1 MVEFNIKKLRSG
13 GLITNYFCTS
23 RCKHCLYNCSPQ
35 WENRYIDP
43 VTVEKGLKTV
53 LSLGCRLVHIGG
65 GEPLLRPD
73 KLVTVLEIA
82 DDLGVSVEYVETN
95 SSWFQDLDSATA
107 LLRRLHKHGLN
118 TLLVSISPFHNEL
131 IPFFKIKGVIAA
143 GRHAG
148 VGIFPWVTDFV
159 SDLSRFDPG
168 QTHSLEE
175 YYNIFGRVYLLQVLR
190 RYWIHLGG
198 RALETFR
205 PLLGQKTFRQILN
218 ESSGN
223 CCGELSNTGH
233 FHIDLFGKYIP
244 GLCSGLSVSIE
255 DLGKP
260 LSDQTYPIITS
271 LYRHGI
277 RRLIK
282 IADDS
287 GGFSPQKD
295 LYLNKCDL
303 CTEVRSFLVQ
313 NNYNGSEE
321 LNPAEF
327 YSRS

>member
-1 MVEFNIKKLRSG
+1 MVEFSIKKLRSG

-23 RCKHCLYNCSPQ
+23 SCKHCLYNCSPQ
-35 WENRYIDP
+35 WEKRYID
-43 VTVEKGLKTV
+43 
-53 LSLGCRLVHIGG
+53 
-65 GEPLLRPD
+65 
-73 KLVTVLEIA
+73 
-82 DDLGVSVEYVETN
+82 
-95 SSWFQDLDSATA
+95 
-107 LLRRLHKHGLN
+107 
-118 TLLVSISPFHNEL
+118 
-131 IPFFKIKGVIAA
+131 
-143 GRHAG
+143 
-148 VGIFPWVTDFV
+148 
-159 SDLSRFDPG
+159 
-168 QTHSLEE
+168 
-175 YYNIFGRVYLLQVLR
+175 
-190 RYWIHLGG
+190 
-198 RALETFR
+198 
-205 PLLGQKTFRQILN
+205 
-218 ESSGN
+218 
-223 CCGELSNTGH
+223 
-233 FHIDLFGKYIP
+233 IDLFGKYIP

-277 RRLIK
+277 RGLIK